1 MNKLAL
7 VFCLTLLVA
16 GAATPAEAQNRP
28 LTRAMSCAAAQNLV
42 SSRGAIVLNT
52 DQFIYDRYV
61 RNAGFCPN
69 QQTTRAA
76 MVPTKDNANCFIG
89 FTCTEIEID
98 NWR

>member
-1 MNKLAL
+1 MNKFAL
-7 VFCLTLLVA
+7 VFYLALSMV
-16 GAATPAEAQNRP
+16 GIVVPAAAQNRP

-42 SSRGAIVLNT
+42 SSRGSIVLNT

-61 RNAGFCPN
+61 RNARFCLK

-89 FTCTEIEID
+89 FICEEIEID